1 MPIEEQRNFSYK
13 FYLFGLFLLAVSLP
27 WSKFLMSNAQI
38 ILLVTWLADK
48 NLLSKIKN
56 FFQNKTALIVSSVF
70 IMHLIGLLYTNDFNY
85 ASEDIRKKIP
95 LLMLPLLF
103 STSPSLSKKNIEYI
117 LMLFVLSV
125 TLASFVCFYVL
136 LGYTNKAILQHRDA
150 SIFISHIRF
159 SLLISLAFFILGYFI
174 IQKTSAYYLKGLL
187 ILIMFWL
194 LFFMLSMEMITGIA
208 CTGII
213 ATILLFYFTLQL
225 KNTYIKTSLI
235 LLLLVGIYL
244 PFNYIQNTL
253 SPEKKIILQQIPEVT
268 QSGNRYSNDSL
279 RYETENG
286 YKVWIG
292 VCEAELK
299 KEWNKRSKISYDSLD
314 LKKNDIKYTLIRFL
328 TSKGLFKD
336 SSTVSDLSDKEI
348 AAIEKG
354 IANINYMKM
363 FNPRARIKQIA
374 WEINKYMHK
383 GNPSGHSVIQR
394 FEYWKASL
402 GIIKENIMFGVGTG
416 DVEIAFANEYE
427 KTNSPLTKEWRLRSH
442 NQFMAIAVAFGLIG
456 LLWFLFSLVYPIL
469 KEKKLFNY
477 FYMIFFMI
485 ALLSFLTE
493 DTLETQ
499 AGVTFFA
506 FFNSFLL
513 FCDRKTDHTE
523 V

>member
-1 MPIEEQRNFSYK
+1 
-13 FYLFGLFLLAVSLP
+13 
-27 WSKFLMSNAQI
+27 
-38 ILLVTWLADK
+38 
-48 NLLSKIKN
+48 
-56 FFQNKTALIVSSVF
+56 
-70 IMHLIGLLYTNDFNY
+70 
-85 ASEDIRKKIP
+85 
-95 LLMLPLLF
+95 
-103 STSPSLSKKNIEYI
+103 
-117 LMLFVLSV
+117 
-125 TLASFVCFYVL
+125 
-136 LGYTNKAILQHRDA
+136 
-150 SIFISHIRF
+150 
-159 SLLISLAFFILGYFI
+159 
-174 IQKTSAYYLKGLL
+174 
-187 ILIMFWL
+187 
-194 LFFMLSMEMITGIA
+194 
-208 CTGII
+208 
-213 ATILLFYFTLQL
+213 
-225 KNTYIKTSLI
+225 
-235 LLLLVGIYL
+235 
-244 PFNYIQNTL
+244 
-253 SPEKKIILQQIPEVT
+253 
-268 QSGNRYSNDSL
+268 
-279 RYETENG
+279 
-286 YKVWIG
+286 

-336 SSTVSDLSDKEI
+336 SSTVSGLSDKEI